1 MGEGK
6 ALKAPPCSHLRS
18 LLVTPMYLPSVH
30 LLEESVQV
38 IRSVKDVAQ
47 RTDCERGNRSEDVTI
62 ETTQHIVYTYC
73 TWRSHGKAQY
83 LKERKVSH
91 PPVEEE
97 VEDTAVWF
105 TTHHWV
111 GTPLHTRVL
120 QHFLGEVEEME
131 DRQTD
136 RQMEDRQMN
145 RGAEGDK
152 KMEGRLHR
160 QIKEKQL
167 RQPNR
172 LRDRQTAESAADL

>member
-1 MGEGK
+1 MGGGK
-6 ALKAPPCSHLRS
+6 ALKAPPCSHPRGLGS
-18 LLVTPMYLPSVH
+18 YANIPSVH

-38 IRSVKDVAQ
+38 IRSVKEVAQ
-47 RTDCERGNRSEDVTI
+47 RTDCVRGNRSEDVTI

-73 TWRSHGKAQY
+73 TWRIHGKARY
-83 LKERKVSH
+83 LRKRKVSH

-120 QHFLGEVEEME
+120 QYFLGEVEE
-131 DRQTD
+131 
-136 RQMEDRQMN
+136 MEDRQMN

-152 KMEGRLHR
+152 KMEGQLHR
-160 QIKEKQL
+160 QMKGEAVK
-167 RQPNR
+167 
-172 LRDRQTAESAADL
+172 TAK